1 MMVNYVVIAMVVMLY
16 RQCVHNFQHVLVS
29 NYCLMIKKTNIFFF
43 FIDSCPINSHIERN
57 YTDCGI
63 TCQNRAGNGTCSSVG
78 IGCVCNSGYFLDSIA
93 GQCVRECDCGCFD
106 SIYNYHPVILSFFS
120 KLHFIWFFIVK
131 SSMEWYLC
139 DICM

>member
-1 MMVNYVVIAMVVMLY
+1 MVVMLY

-63 TCQNRAGNGTCSSVG
+63 TCQNRAGNGNCTTFD
-78 IGCVCNSGYFLDSIA
+78 ITCVCDVGYFRDTIA
-93 GQCVRECDCGCFD
+93 GQCVQECDCGCID
-106 SIYNYHPVILSFFS
+106 SSMSYHPVRFSFF
-120 KLHFIWFFIVK
+120 FNII
-131 SSMEWYLC
+131 
-139 DICM
+139 IN